1 MRRLLALAVLF
12 AALLAATACNV
23 GPQPLPPGAG
33 AEDTTDPTAVT
44 GGADAS
50 AGGSNYADAGFAAP
64 STDTD
69 GSRGFDQDASDA
81 RSDADLDAD
90 LDAADGS
97 LDAATVGGD
106 P

>member
-50 AGGSNYADAGFAAP
+50 AGGSNYADAGVAAP
-64 STDTD
+64 STDID
-69 GSRGFDQDASDA
+69 GSRGFDQAASDA
-81 RSDADLDAD
+81 SSDAD

-97 LDAATVGGD
+97 LDAGTVGGD

>member
-33 AEDTTDPTAVT
+33 AEDTTDPAAVT

-50 AGGSNYADAGFAAP
+50 AGGSNYADAGVAAP

-81 RSDADLDAD
+81 SSDAD

-97 LDAATVGGD
+97 LDAGTVGGD